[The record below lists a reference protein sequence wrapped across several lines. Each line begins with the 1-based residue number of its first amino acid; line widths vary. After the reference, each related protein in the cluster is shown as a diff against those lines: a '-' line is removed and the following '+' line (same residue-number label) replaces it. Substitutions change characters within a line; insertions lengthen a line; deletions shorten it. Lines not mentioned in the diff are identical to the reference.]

1 MSLTAMSTESLPRA
15 KAGAGIHVF
24 AGSGNKRHGL
34 CTFTRQDAVS
44 PPAGHS

>member
-24 AGSGNKRHGL
+24 AGNKRHGL

-44 PPAGHS
+44 PPTGHS